1 MKNRLTKNLGLK
13 ILSVLIALGLWMI
26 VVSINNPKITTT
38 LGPVPVEVA
47 NANVITNEQKVYE
60 VLEGTDFINVRVEG
74 PRTIVDKMTV
84 DNIKATADMKQ
95 LTFMDTVPITL
106 SVVGVE
112 GTVTAES
119 RTKNMSIRIE
129 DMKRKQMRIE
139 VDVVGEPAEGHVIGT
154 VSLNQNVVSLAG
166 PESVISSISRAA
178 IRVDVEDMNSDIQLE
193 KQPVKLYDD
202 RGKEIDGG
210 RVTFSI
216 LAVNVDVKIMETK
229 TIPLQFHISGTPAA
243 GYAATGEV
251 INNPSSIRIAGVGN
265 TFHALQSLVIA
276 DSTLDITGATG
287 NKEFVVD
294 ITRHLPV
301 GVTLVDDDFEGN
313 VVVTAVVEPLRQ
325 KTVHMPITNIFLKNI
340 PEGYAVA
347 VDDSEY
353 ANGRVAFTVRGLGD
367 AYELFDGST
376 AIAEIDVKTLIPG
389 EGELVEGRHTA
400 TATVSLPE
408 GIQLFDGFNITI
420 VAVKHSTL
428 GTVNEE

>member
-325 KTVHMPITNIFLKNI
+325 KTVHMPITNIF
-340 PEGYAVA
+340 
-347 VDDSEY
+347 
-353 ANGRVAFTVRGLGD
+353 
-367 AYELFDGST
+367 
-376 AIAEIDVKTLIPG
+376 
-389 EGELVEGRHTA
+389 
-400 TATVSLPE
+400 
-408 GIQLFDGFNITI
+408 
-420 VAVKHSTL
+420 
-428 GTVNEE
+428 